1 MTSKISPLAP
11 RKIKKVIP
19 IDGIKVSST
28 HCGLKKN
35 NKQDL
40 VLIKL
45 DSPGE
50 IIGLFTNSKTPG
62 EPIIWNKKIR
72 KFGKVSVIL
81 INSGNANVFNGMAG
95 RSSLLQIVNEIS
107 IKLKVPKKHVYIAST
122 GVIGEP
128 LDEKKIIK
136 QIPFLIS
143 NLQNDSNSWLKAS
156 KAIMTTDTFP
166 KTHSEIFFE
175 KKNII
180 INGIAKGSGMIA
192 PNMATMLAFIFTNLD
207 FKKRYIREKFQ
218 EIVDKTFNSITV
230 DGDTSTSD
238 MILFFSVNDNSNL
251 IKLKAESMKKFFS
264 HLENLTTKLAE
275 YIVKDGEGAS
285 KFVKIKIKGAKNT
298 NDAKK
303 IGKSIANSPLFK
315 TAMSGSDS
323 NWGRIIMAV
332 GKSGVKLD
340 PERITLKFGKYF
352 ILQKGKKLNLTNI
365 NSINKYLKK
374 SEIEITVDLDLGVY
388 EWSTWTCDFTKE
400 YVSINADYRS

>member
-1 MTSKISPLAP
+1 MTLKISPLAP
-11 RKIKKVIP
+11 TKIKKICP
-19 IDGIKVSST
+19 IGGIKVSSV

-35 NKQDL
+35 NNQDL

-62 EPIIWNKKIR
+62 EPIVWNKKIH

-81 INSGNANVFNGMAG
+81 INSGNANVFNGKSG
-95 RSSLLQIVNEIS
+95 KSSLLKIVNEIS
-107 IKLKVPKKHVYIAST
+107 SKLKVPKKHIYIAST

-136 QIPFLIS
+136 KIPFLIA
-143 NLQNDSNSWLKAS
+143 NLQNNSNSWLQAA
-156 KAIMTTDTFP
+156 KAITTTDTFP
-166 KTHSEIFFE
+166 KTHSEFFFE
-175 KKNII
+175 KRNII

-207 FKKRYIREKFQ
+207 FKKQECVEKFR
-218 EIVDKTFNSITV
+218 EIVDKTFNSISV

-238 MILFFSVNDNSNL
+238 MILFFSVNDNNNS
-251 IKLKAESMKKFFS
+251 IKFNNTNRKKFFY
-264 HLENLTTKLAE
+264 HLENLTSKLAE

-285 KFVKIKIKGAKNT
+285 KFLKIKIQGAKSI

-315 TAMSGSDS
+315 TAMAGSDS

-332 GKSGVKLD
+332 GKSEAKLD
-340 PERITLKFGKYF
+340 PEKLTLKFGKF
-352 ILQKGKKLNLTNI
+352 IILQKGKKLNLTYI

-374 SEIEITVDLDLGVY
+374 PEIEIIVDLGIGVY

>member
-11 RKIKKVIP
+11 RKIKRIRP
-19 IDGIKVSST
+19 IDGINVSST

-62 EPIIWNKKIR
+62 EPIVWNKKIHR
-72 KFGKVSVIL
+72 FGKVSVIL
-81 INSGNANVFNGMAG
+81 INSGNANVFNGKSG
-95 RSSLLQIVNEIS
+95 KSSLLKIVNEIS
-107 IKLKVPKKHVYIAST
+107 SKLKVPKKHIYIAST

-143 NLQNDSNSWLKAS
+143 NLQNDCNSWLEAA
-156 KAIMTTDTFP
+156 KAITTTDTFP
-166 KTHSEIFFE
+166 KTHSEILF
-175 KKNII
+175 KKRDII

-207 FKKRYIREKFQ
+207 FKREDCSQKFR
-218 EIVDKTFNSITV
+218 EIVNKTFNSITV

-238 MILFFSVNDNSNL
+238 MILFFSVNDKKNS
-251 IKLKAESMKKFFS
+251 IKLNNENRKKFFY
-264 HLENLTTKLAE
+264 HLENLTSKLAE

-285 KFVKIKIKGAKNT
+285 KFLKIKIKGAKSV

-332 GKSGVKLD
+332 GKSGAKLD
-340 PERITLKFGKYF
+340 PEKLTLKFGKF
-352 ILQKGKKLNLTNI
+352 IILQKGKKLNLTYI
-365 NSINKYLKK
+365 NLINKYLKQ
-374 SEIEITVDLDLGVY
+374 SEIEIIVDLNMGVY

-400 YVSINADYRS
+400 YVSINTDYRS

>member
-1 MTSKISPLAP
+1 MTLKISPLAP
-11 RKIKKVIP
+11 RKINKIRP
-19 IDGIKVSST
+19 IRGVNVSST
-28 HCGLKKN
+28 HCGLKNN

-50 IIGLFTNSKTPG
+50 ILGLFTNSKTPG
-62 EPIIWNKKIR
+62 EPIIWNKKIH

-81 INSGNANVFNGMAG
+81 INSGNANVFNGKAG
-95 RSSLLQIVNEIS
+95 KSSLLKIVNEIS
-107 IKLKVPKKHVYIAST
+107 SKLKVPKRHIYIAST
-122 GVIGEP
+122 GVIGEQ

-143 NLQNDSNSWLKAS
+143 NLQNDSNAWLKAAN
-156 KAIMTTDTFP
+156 AIMTTDTFP

-175 KKNII
+175 KKNIV

-207 FKKRYIREKFQ
+207 FKKEECNEKFR

-238 MILFFSVNDNSNL
+238 MILFFSVNDNNNS
-251 IKLKAESMKKFFS
+251 IKLKNENREMFFY
-264 HLENLTTKLAE
+264 HLENLTSKLAE

-285 KFVKIKIKGAKNT
+285 KFLKIKIQGAKSI

-332 GKSGVKLD
+332 GKSGAKLD
-340 PERITLKFGKYF
+340 PEKLKLKFGKF
-352 ILQKGKKLNLTNI
+352 IILQKGKKLNLTYI
-365 NSINKYLKK
+365 NLINKYLKK
-374 SEIEITVDLDLGVY
+374 SEIEIIVDLGIGVY

>member
-1 MTSKISPLAP
+1 MTLKISPLAP
-11 RKIKKVIP
+11 RKIKKVSP
-19 IDGIKVSST
+19 IGGIHVSST

-50 IIGLFTNSKTPG
+50 IIGFFTNSKTPG
-62 EPIIWNKKIR
+62 EPIVWNKKIH

-81 INSGNANVFNGMAG
+81 INSGNANVFNGKSG
-95 RSSLLQIVNEIS
+95 KSSLLKIVNEIS
-107 IKLKVPKKHVYIAST
+107 SKLKVPKKHIYIAST

-136 QIPFLIS
+136 KIPFLIS
-143 NLQNDSNSWLKAS
+143 NLKNDSNSWLKAS

-166 KTHSEIFFE
+166 KTHSEFFCG
-175 KKNII
+175 KSKII

-207 FKKRYIREKFQ
+207 FERNDCIKKFR

-238 MILFFSVNDNSNL
+238 MILFFSVNENNKT
-251 IKLKAESMKKFFS
+251 IKLKNKNRKQFFY
-264 HLENLTTKLAE
+264 HLENLTSKLAE

-285 KFVKIKIKGAKNT
+285 KFLKIKIKGAKSI

-332 GKSGVKLD
+332 GKSGAKLD
-340 PERITLKFGKYF
+340 PEKLKLKFGKF
-352 ILQKGKKLNLTNI
+352 IILQKEKKLNLTHI
-365 NSINKYLKK
+365 NSINKYLKQ
-374 SEIEITVDLDLGVY
+374 SEIEITVDLDIGVY
-388 EWSTWTCDFTKE
+388 EWSTWTCDFTKD